1 MVPHFFLGAV
11 DHHVCRS
18 GEEHIS
24 ETGPSVGT
32 MAVLF
37 LSFQSVKYADCS
49 TSESVLQKLPS
60 LNVLKT

>member
-1 MVPHFFLGAV
+1 MFAGQARKHL
-11 DHHVCRS
+11 
-18 GEEHIS
+18 S

-37 LSFQSVKYADCS
+37 LSFQSVKYVDCS

-60 LNVLKT
+60 LNVIKT